1 MIDISDFK
9 TFLNGTFPVETIW
22 VDEFKPDLQF
32 IEVDCFPDQPVKLAI
47 AVSPEDVKVS
57 TVSKEPVLDF
67 SLYDYVF
74 ENIAEAKNFILR
86 IKNTGL
92 FPSRRKF

>member
-22 VDEFKPDLQF
+22 VDAFKPDLQF
-32 IEVDCFPDQPVKLAI
+32 IQVDCFPNQPIKLAI
-47 AVSPEDVKVS
+47 EISPEDVKVS

-67 SLYDYVF
+67 SLYEYVF
-74 ENIAEAKNFILR
+74 ENIADAKNLILR
-86 IKNTGL
+86 IKSTGV
-92 FPSRRKF
+92 FPSKKKN